1 MRELKPIQGGDEPGV
16 LILAPI
22 DAPAEG
28 NGTGDGDAATERF
41 RLPVTDELREL
52 IAAAS
57 PGGELSDAPAG
68 APEGAEVG
76 APSDGPA
83 DAAKSG
89 DPESGAAGAGAAADE
104 TGTTGAGAAAPD
116 ATVATTSDGAA
127 ADGTGADAAT
137 ADAADGSPAAAEV
150 GATGDSAKPG
160 AGAGAAAANVGKQ
173 GPTAVPEPDK
183 PSEPRLIL
191 RPREIQDRVRA
202 GASVAELVEL
212 TGMPQRRIEPFAH
225 PVLAERARIAE
236 LGKQSRP
243 RRSEGPAQ
251 LPLQDVLATAFA
263 ARGQDISEAE
273 WDAWRDLSGQWI
285 IGVTWTTGHSTT
297 TAEYAFYAEGS
308 ATSTVAR
315 NTLAAEL
322 VDPDFARPRRSLSPV
337 GADGE
342 PEPRRIHPIDDADAP
357 ADAGAAPDSPAEPA
371 VDEADEDFMR
381 HPDDEPAPRRRRKT
395 VMPSWED
402 VLLGVRPTD
411 RK

>member
-22 DAPAEG
+22 DWDG
-28 NGTGDGDAATERF
+28 GLDGDAAAERF
-41 RLPVTDELREL
+41 RLPITDELREL
-52 IAAAS
+52 IAPAEPAA
-57 PGGELSDAPAG
+57 ELSDDS
-68 APEGAEVG
+68 VG
-76 APSDGPA
+76 APSDGGAAQGTAAESPAAEPVDEPVAGDSPDGESPAA
-83 DAAKSG
+83 DA
-89 DPESGAAGAGAAADE
+89 
-104 TGTTGAGAAAPD
+104 
-116 ATVATTSDGAA
+116 
-127 ADGTGADAAT
+127 
-137 ADAADGSPAAAEV
+137 PAAAEV
-150 GATGDSAKPG
+150 GAPAAEVGTPSAAEVGAPAAPAPEKP
-160 AGAGAAAANVGKQ
+160 A
-173 GPTAVPEPDK
+173 ESEK
-183 PSEPRLIL
+183 PAEPRLIL

-202 GASVAELVEL
+202 GASVADLVEL

-251 LPLQDVLATAFA
+251 LPLRDVLATAFA

-285 IGVTWTTGHSTT
+285 IGVTWSTGHSTT
-297 TAEYAFYAEGS
+297 TAEYAFHAEGS

-322 VDPDFARPRRSLSPV
+322 VDPEFARPRRSLSPV
-337 GADGE
+337 GEDGE
-342 PEPRRIHPIDDADAP
+342 PEPRRIRPIDDADVP
-357 ADAGAAPDSPAEPA
+357 ASGPAGPESPSDAEDDGL
-371 VDEADEDFMR
+371 DEDFMR
-381 HPDDEPAPRRRRKT
+381 HPDEDPAPRRRRKT

>member
-57 PGGELSDAPAG
+57 RGGELSDAPAG

-83 DAAKSG
+83 EAAKFG
-89 DPESGAAGAGAAADE
+89 DPESGAA
-104 TGTTGAGAAAPD
+104 APD
-116 ATVATTSDGAA
+116 APVATTSDGA
-127 ADGTGADAAT
+127 GADAAT
-137 ADAADGSPAAAEV
+137 ADAADGSPAPDEV

-251 LPLQDVLATAFA
+251 LPLRDVLATAFA

-371 VDEADEDFMR
+371 GDEADEDFMR

>member
-1 MRELKPIQGGDEPGV
+1 M
-16 LILAPI
+16 
-22 DAPAEG
+22 
-28 NGTGDGDAATERF
+28 
-41 RLPVTDELREL
+41 
-52 IAAAS
+52 
-57 PGGELSDAPAG
+57 
-68 APEGAEVG
+68 
-76 APSDGPA
+76 
-83 DAAKSG
+83 
-89 DPESGAAGAGAAADE
+89 
-104 TGTTGAGAAAPD
+104 
-116 ATVATTSDGAA
+116 
-127 ADGTGADAAT
+127 
-137 ADAADGSPAAAEV
+137 
-150 GATGDSAKPG
+150 
-160 AGAGAAAANVGKQ
+160 
-173 GPTAVPEPDK
+173 PEPDK

-251 LPLQDVLATAFA
+251 LPLRDVLATAFA
-263 ARGQDISEAE
+263 ARGQDISVAE

-381 HPDDEPAPRRRRKT
+381 HPNDVPAPRRRRKT

>member
-57 PGGELSDAPAG
+57 RGGELSDAPAG

-83 DAAKSG
+83 EAAKFG
-89 DPESGAAGAGAAADE
+89 DPESGAA
-104 TGTTGAGAAAPD
+104 APD
-116 ATVATTSDGAA
+116 APVATTSDGA
-127 ADGTGADAAT
+127 GADAAT
-137 ADAADGSPAAAEV
+137 ADAADAADGSPAPDEV

-263 ARGQDISEAE
+263 ARGQDISVAE

-381 HPDDEPAPRRRRKT
+381 HPNDVPAPRRRRKT

>member
-1 MRELKPIQGGDEPGV
+1 
-16 LILAPI
+16 
-22 DAPAEG
+22 
-28 NGTGDGDAATERF
+28 
-41 RLPVTDELREL
+41 
-52 IAAAS
+52 
-57 PGGELSDAPAG
+57 
-68 APEGAEVG
+68 
-76 APSDGPA
+76 
-83 DAAKSG
+83 
-89 DPESGAAGAGAAADE
+89 ES
-104 TGTTGAGAAAPD
+104 GAAAPD
-116 ATVATTSDGAA
+116 APVATTSDGA
-127 ADGTGADAAT
+127 GADAAT
-137 ADAADGSPAAAEV
+137 ADAADAADGSPAPDEV

-251 LPLQDVLATAFA
+251 LPLRDVLATAFA

-371 VDEADEDFMR
+371 GDEADEDFMR

>member
-57 PGGELSDAPAG
+57 RGGELSDAPAG

-89 DPESGAAGAGAAADE
+89 DPESGAA
-104 TGTTGAGAAAPD
+104 APD
-116 ATVATTSDGAA
+116 APVATTSDGA
-127 ADGTGADAAT
+127 GADAAT
-137 ADAADGSPAAAEV
+137 ADAADGSPAPDEV

-381 HPDDEPAPRRRRKT
+381 HPNDVPAPRRRRKT